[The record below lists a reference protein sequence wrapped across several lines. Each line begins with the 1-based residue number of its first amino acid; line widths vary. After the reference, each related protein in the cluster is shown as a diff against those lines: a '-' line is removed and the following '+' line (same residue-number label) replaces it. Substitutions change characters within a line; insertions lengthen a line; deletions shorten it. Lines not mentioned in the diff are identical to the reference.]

1 MVYITIIL
9 SKKLHTANMTSK
21 TTSEIRYAIVIKQL
35 GIINN
40 QPINIDGVYIKLKL
54 LLNKLSKITCTII
67 MIVAFVKPNFLEYKT
82 IKNIVNWTPGILDN
96 SCSWT
101 NKIDVITAIIAISF
115 TLIILLL
122 PAIYNKSIFF

>member
-54 LLNKLSKITCTII
+54 LMKKLSNSKYNTII
-67 MIVAFVKPNFLEYKT
+67 ITLFPN
-82 IKNIVNWTPGILDN
+82 P
-96 SCSWT
+96 
-101 NKIDVITAIIAISF
+101 
-115 TLIILLL
+115 
-122 PAIYNKSIFF
+122 IF